1 MFDEIIWEEDGCW
14 GKYLNPKYWAQII
27 DS

>member
-1 MFDEIIWEEDGCW
+1 MFDEIIWEGDGCW
-14 GKYLNPKYWAQII
+14 GKYLNPKYWAQKI